1 MASAHRLKDSL
12 RGDNY
17 RGVAEARPSTIE
29 VMSDGAVSRGD
40 LVIIGGAED
49 KVGPKTI
56 LQHFVDLAGG
66 SDSRIVVLA
75 TASSLGES
83 IVEVYHGLFT
93 GMGAEEVTGLRPMG
107 RSEANDESTAA
118 ALDGATGIFMTGG
131 NQSKLTA
138 VVAGTALGRKLIELN
153 RSGTVVGG
161 TSAGASAI
169 SSHMVAL
176 GPSGDVPK
184 QRMGQLSA
192 GLGLLHHVIIDQH
205 FGKRN
210 RIGRLLSLVAHSP
223 ILLGIGLDEDT
234 AVSVDS
240 NDIIDVVGS
249 GVAFIVDGSHIE
261 TDAFRVKRYDPL
273 MVSGAILH
281 SLPAGSRF
289 DLRLRT
295 LVSAPPRD
303 GRLLVAEDQ

>member
-1 MASAHRLKDSL
+1 M
-12 RGDNY
+12 
-17 RGVAEARPSTIE
+17 
-29 VMSDGAVSRGD
+29 
-40 LVIIGGAED
+40 IIGGAED
-49 KVGPKTI
+49 KLGRKTI
-56 LQHFVDLAGG
+56 LQQFIDLSGG
-66 SDSRIVVLA
+66 SRSRIVVLA

-93 GMGAEEVTGLRPMG
+93 GMGATEVTGLNPMS
-107 RSEANDESTAA
+107 RSEANAESTTA

-131 NQSKLTA
+131 NQSKLTS
-138 VVAGTALGRKLIELN
+138 VVAGTALGRKLIEMN

-169 SSHMVAL
+169 SSHMVAF
-176 GPSGDVPK
+176 GSSGDVPK

-192 GLGLLHHVIIDQH
+192 GFGLLPDVIIDQH

-223 ILLGIGLDEDT
+223 TLLGIGLDEDT
-234 AVSVDS
+234 AVLVNSD
-240 NDIIDVVGS
+240 DIMDVVGR
-249 GVAFIVDGSHIE
+249 GVATIVDGSHIE

-281 SLPAGSRF
+281 SLPEGSRF

-295 LVSAPPRD
+295 LVSAPPGDDRF
-303 GRLLVAEDQ
+303 LAAEDR

>member
-1 MASAHRLKDSL
+1 
-12 RGDNY
+12 
-17 RGVAEARPSTIE
+17 
-29 VMSDGAVSRGD
+29 MSDGAVGRGD

-49 KVGPKTI
+49 KLGRKTI
-56 LQHFVDLAGG
+56 LEQFVDLAGG
-66 SDSRIVVLA
+66 SHSRIVVLA

-93 GMGAEEVTGLRPMG
+93 GMGATEVTGLNPMS

-131 NQSKLTA
+131 NQSKLTS
-138 VVAGTALGRKLIELN
+138 VVAGTALGRKMIEMN

-169 SSHMVAL
+169 SSHMVAF
-176 GPSGDVPK
+176 GTSGDVPK

-192 GLGLLHHVIIDQH
+192 GFGLLHNVIIDQH

-210 RIGRLLSLVAHSP
+210 RIGRLLSFVAHSP
-223 ILLGIGLDEDT
+223 TLLGIGLDEDT
-234 AVSVDS
+234 AVLVNSD
-240 NDIIDVVGS
+240 DIMDVVGR
-249 GVAFIVDGSHIE
+249 GVATIIDGSHIE

-281 SLPAGSRF
+281 SLPEGSRF

-295 LVSAPPRD
+295 LVSAPPGDDRF
-303 GRLLVAEDQ
+303 LAAEDR

>member
-1 MASAHRLKDSL
+1 MS
-12 RGDNY
+12 
-17 RGVAEARPSTIE
+17 EE
-29 VMSDGAVSRGD
+29 VVSRGD
-40 LVIIGGAED
+40 LVLIGGAED
-49 KVGPKTI
+49 KLGPKTI
-56 LQHFVDLAGG
+56 LQRFIDLAGG
-66 SDSRIVVLA
+66 SDSRIVILA

-83 IVEVYHGLFT
+83 TVEVYQRLFT
-93 GMGAEEVTGLRPMG
+93 GMGAAEVTGLRPMG
-107 RSEANDESTAA
+107 RSEANDESTTA
-118 ALDGATGIFMTGG
+118 ALDGATGVFMTGG
-131 NQSKLTA
+131 NQSKLTT
-138 VVAGTALGRKLIELN
+138 VVAGTALGRKMVEMN

-169 SSHMVAL
+169 SSHMVAF

-184 QRMGQLSA
+184 QRMGQMSA
-192 GLGLLHHVIIDQH
+192 GLGLLHDVIIDQH
-205 FGKRN
+205 FSKRN

-223 ILLGIGLDEDT
+223 MLLGIGLDEDT
-234 AVSVDS
+234 AVMVDS
-240 NDIIDVVGS
+240 DDIIDVVGR
-249 GVAFIVDGSHIE
+249 GAAFIVDGSHIQ

-303 GRLLVAEDQ
+303 DRFLAAEDR

>member
-1 MASAHRLKDSL
+1 
-12 RGDNY
+12 
-17 RGVAEARPSTIE
+17 
-29 VMSDGAVSRGD
+29 MSDGAVTRGD

-49 KVGPKTI
+49 KLGRKTI
-56 LQHFVDLAGG
+56 LQQFIDLAGG
-66 SDSRIVVLA
+66 PDSRIVVIA

-83 IVEVYHGLFT
+83 IVEVYHSLFT
-93 GMGAEEVTGLRPMG
+93 GMGAVEVTGLNPTS
-107 RSEANDESTAA
+107 RSEANDESTTA

-131 NQSKLTA
+131 NQSKLTS

-169 SSHMVAL
+169 SSHMVAF
-176 GPSGDVPK
+176 GSSGDIPK
-184 QRMGQLSA
+184 QRMGQMSA
-192 GLGLLHHVIIDQH
+192 GLGLLHDVIIDQH

-223 ILLGIGLDEDT
+223 TLLGIGLDEDT
-234 AVSVDS
+234 AVVVNSD
-240 NDIIDVVGS
+240 DVIEVSGR
-249 GVAFIVDGSHIE
+249 GVATIVDGSHIE

-281 SLPAGSRF
+281 SLPEGSRF
-289 DLRLRT
+289 DLRMRK
-295 LVSAPPRD
+295 LVSAPPGDDRF
-303 GRLLVAEDQ
+303 LAAEDR

>member
-1 MASAHRLKDSL
+1 MRD
-12 RGDNY
+12 
-17 RGVAEARPSTIE
+17 EAVR
-29 VMSDGAVSRGD
+29 RGD

-49 KVGPKTI
+49 KLGRKTI
-56 LQHFVDLAGG
+56 LQQFIDLAGG

-83 IVEVYHGLFT
+83 IVEVYHSLFT
-93 GMGAEEVTGLRPMG
+93 GMGAAEVTGLMPMG
-107 RSEANDESTAA
+107 RSEANDESTTA
-118 ALDGATGIFMTGG
+118 ALDGATGVFMTGG
-131 NQSKLTA
+131 NQSKLTS
-138 VVAGTALGRKLIELN
+138 VVAGTALGRKLVELN

-169 SSHMVAL
+169 SSHMVAF
-176 GPSGDVPK
+176 GSSGDVPK
-184 QRMGQLSA
+184 QRMGQMSA
-192 GLGLLHHVIIDQH
+192 GLGLLHDVIIDQH

-210 RIGRLLSLVAHSP
+210 RIGRLLALVAHSP
-223 ILLGIGLDEDT
+223 TLLGIGLDEDT
-234 AVSVDS
+234 AVLVDS
-240 NDIIDVVGS
+240 DDVIDVVGK
-249 GVAFIVDGSHIE
+249 GVALIVDGSHIE

-281 SLPAGSRF
+281 SLPEGSRF

-303 GRLLVAEDQ
+303 DRFLAAEDR